1 MTRLAWLCY
10 AFAAAVATSF
20 IVATTGGM
28 PVEIASHFGL
38 RHGANAWMS
47 HDVYLVF
54 MLAFGLVLP
63 AIVACTIAFLPRVRP
78 DAINIPHRE
87 YWLAPPRRQE
97 TIDALSAHGAWFGC
111 LLTIFIAGVHYV
123 VLEANR
129 VTPARLPAELFVTL
143 LAAFGVVLA
152 VWIGSLWLRFR
163 HRG

>member
-10 AFAAAVATSF
+10 AFSAAIATSF
-20 IVATTGGM
+20 IVATTAGM
-28 PVEIASHFGL
+28 PAAIASHFGL
-38 RHGANAWMS
+38 RHVANAWMS
-47 HDVYLVF
+47 HGMYLLF
-54 MLAFGLVLP
+54 MLGFGLMLP
-63 AIVACTIAFLPRVRP
+63 AIVAGAIAFLPRIRP
-78 DAINIPHRE
+78 DAINIPNRE

-129 VTPARLPAELFVTL
+129 STPARLPAELFFTL
-143 LAAFGVVLA
+143 LAAFGMVLA